1 MRQDDLKKGY
11 NNFSKP
17 KIVIIDISINSYWKG
32 SLYLAKKKL
41 GLMAKNN
48 KAIKQGTETEHLLKL
63 LDNDESIDGSGLTK
77 LLKQQK
83 IDKLKLIA
91 EHTIDVVCLHHP
103 EDGRYLYASP
113 STEKIMGYTTEDL
126 EGKVPYDFI
135 HPDHLIILKKN
146 ILASTTGFS
155 INPEKLELLFKT
167 KYEGYQWFEGY
178 TIPLYNQENKVVL
191 VLSCTRNIQERKIAE
206 IEKQKREIVQQNLL
220 LSSALFEKK
229 KAIIK
234 KIEHKILE
242 LEPDLRKELRSV
254 LTHIQETLNLDESW
268 EEFLI
273 HFKKMHPN
281 FYKSI
286 SKAHP
291 QLTQKDIKHLA
302 FIKLGMT
309 SSDIAKAML
318 VKKESL
324 RVGRNRLKHKL
335 GLNPSENLQD
345 FVQDY

>member
-1 MRQDDLKKGY
+1 MHYHTQGQETQALLRL
-11 NNFSKP
+11 
-17 KIVIIDISINSYWKG
+17 IDSHEVLDS
-32 SLYLAKKKL
+32 SALS
-41 GLMAKNN
+41 
-48 KAIKQGTETEHLLKL
+48 ELLKAHH
-63 LDNDESIDGSGLTK
+63 
-77 LLKQQK
+77 

-103 EDGRYLYASP
+103 ADGRYLYASP
-113 STEKIMGYTTEDL
+113 STEKIMGYSAEDL

-135 HPDHLIILKKN
+135 HPDHLNILQKN
-146 ILASTTGFS
+146 VLASTDGFS
-155 INPEKLELLFKT
+155 KKPEKVELLFRT
-167 KYEGYQWFEGY
+167 KHAGYEWFEGY
-178 TIPLYNQENKVVL
+178 TIPLYNEKKEVVL
-191 VLSCTRNIQERKIAE
+191 VLSCTRNIQDRKIAE
-206 IEKQKREIVQQNLL
+206 IEKRKREIIEQDLL
-220 LSSALFEKK
+220 LTSVLLEKK
-229 KAIIK
+229 KTIIK
-234 KIEHKILE
+234 KIEDKIL
-242 LEPDLRKELRSV
+242 DLQPEMRKELRGV

-268 EEFLI
+268 EDFLI